1 MSNDNF
7 SKKVRRMLG
16 LDLDSWNNLMVA
28 SLAFGAFAAVFL
40 GIATFIVIKLQ
51 KAESEAANTRVHELE
66 KESQELRAK
75 NLLFEAAISPRILEQ
90 AITAGALSRFAGLP
104 FVVVSPSDFEP
115 KRTAGQIR
123 FMLLQANW
131 TRFTEPLRHPFTFF
145 DGVTVHVMGR
155 ISRQV
160 DPAEDAA
167 TALVS
172 ILNDNGIQSKTGYP
186 MFFLDDRG
194 MPVPMASLTERSNV
208 LVVEVGPKPLPTS
221 LQLKPSD
228 IPANAEGVRIWG
240 NIAE

>member
-1 MSNDNF
+1 MF
-7 SKKVRRMLG
+7 I
-16 LDLDSWNNLMVA
+16 
-28 SLAFGAFAAVFL
+28 
-40 GIATFIVIKLQ
+40 GISTFVVIKLQ

-90 AITAGALSRFAGLP
+90 GLTAEELSRFAGLP

-131 TRFTEPLRHPFTFF
+131 TRFVEPPRHPFAFP

-155 ISRQV
+155 ISKQD
-160 DPAEDAA
+160 DPARDAA

-172 ILNDNGIQSKTGYP
+172 ILNDNGIQSTVGYP
-186 MFFLDDRG
+186 MFFLDDHG
-194 MPVPMASLTERSNV
+194 NPIMPVPVPSPTERSNV

-228 IPANAEGVRIWG
+228 IPANARGVKIWG